1 MTKKPTR
8 DAYGHALVELAV
20 KRSDVL
26 VLDADLSRSTR
37 TDWFAA
43 KYPERFVNTG
53 IAEQNL
59 FGVAAGLALAGWV
72 PFATTYAVFI
82 GRGFDQIRQSIA
94 FPHLNVKIVATHAG
108 LAASHDGGSHQGIED
123 LALMRVLPGM
133 TVLSPADYNEARAAV
148 NWAAEHHG
156 PVYIRLQKEASQVIT
171 PEGIT
176 FAYGRPQ
183 SIRQGT
189 DVVIFVTGTLLSVA
203 IDAAETLKSNGV
215 SVGVVNVSTLKPIH
229 EEGLRAIASGYLAS
243 VTLEEHSRIGGLYE
257 AICGVLAGWK
267 RVEAV
272 AINDVFGTTGEWPH
286 LREYYG
292 LSSSSVVAACLRAL
306 DKSSAKPAHR
316 GSSNA

>member
-1 MTKKPTR
+1 MKEKPTR
-8 DAYGHALVELAV
+8 DAYGHALVELAS

-43 KYPERFVNTG
+43 EYPERFINTG

-123 LALMRVLPGM
+123 IALMRVLPGM
-133 TVLSPADYNEARAAV
+133 TVLSPADYNEAKAAV
-148 NWAAEHHG
+148 HWAAEHRG
-156 PVYIRLQKEASQVIT
+156 PVYIRLQKEATQVVT
-171 PEGIT
+171 PEGT
-176 FAYGRPQ
+176 PFAYGRPQ
-183 SIRQGT
+183 TARRGT
-189 DVVIFVTGTLLSVA
+189 DVVIFVTGTLLGVA
-203 IDAAETLKSNGV
+203 LDAAESLDHSSV
-215 SVGVVNVSTLKPIH
+215 SVGVVNVSTLKPIDA
-229 EEGLRAIASGYLAS
+229 ESLKALASGYLAS
-243 VTLEEHSRIGGLYE
+243 VTLEEHSRIGGLHE
-257 AICGVLAGWK
+257 AVCSVLAGS
-267 RVEAV
+267 RPVEAV

-286 LREYYG
+286 LRQHFG
-292 LSSSSVVAACLRAL
+292 LSSSGVVAACLRAL
-306 DKSSAKPAHR
+306 DKSNPRPDR
-316 GSSNA
+316 GGALNA